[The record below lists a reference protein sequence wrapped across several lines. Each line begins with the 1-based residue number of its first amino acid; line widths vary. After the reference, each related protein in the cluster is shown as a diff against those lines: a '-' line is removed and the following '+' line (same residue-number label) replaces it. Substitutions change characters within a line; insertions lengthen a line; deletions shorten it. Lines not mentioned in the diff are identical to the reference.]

1 MPCLPVACFS
11 VAAAV
16 HGEELFVSGGITDDV
31 EDSIPTNYLRGYVIP
46 HPSHSHQ
53 LPQRVRHTIP

>member
-16 HGEELFVSGGITDDV
+16 NGDELFVSGGITDDV
-31 EDSIPTNYLRGYVIP
+31 EDSIPTNYLRG
-46 HPSHSHQ
+46 
-53 LPQRVRHTIP
+53 